1 VRLKSSV
8 PRSDELECPMPT
20 RPRNRFIL
28 TVILSFVGCGMAIAG
43 ALLAAAG
50 WTPGYLLLFA
60 VPVAGGHAL
69 LRVAKVQEAREK
81 A

>member
-1 VRLKSSV
+1 
-8 PRSDELECPMPT
+8 MPT

-28 TVILSFVGCGMAIAG
+28 TVVLSLVGCGMAAAG
-43 ALLAAAG
+43 ALLAASG

-69 LRVAKVQEAREK
+69 LRIAKVQEAREK
-81 A
+81 G